1 MSGDAP
7 VPAVP
12 NVELHDGVAIPQLG
26 FGVFQVPPEETQ
38 AAVEEA
44 LAVGYRHIDTAAA
57 YRNEAAVGAAIA
69 ASDIPRE
76 ELFVTTKLWNGEQGH
91 QSTLDAC
98 ARSLELLGLD
108 HVDLYLIHWPLPMFD
123 LYLDTWR
130 AFEEIKIEGRSRS
143 IGVSNFRVEELERLG
158 READQ
163 QPTINQIELHPYLQQ
178 AELRS
183 WHAEHAEKRPR
194 HLQRRQALGAAVRV
208 EIRVPGLRRC
218 DVGEAARLA
227 SQVEIVRRRYGGRHG
242 VTVKDH
248 HEAIGIVIWQGSD
261 EDGPEHREERRDGA
275 DAERQRQGR
284 REGVPGRPRQAA
296 NGVTEVGGKMVHVW
310 LGRPRRSAR

>member
-76 ELFVTTKLWNGEQGH
+76 ELFVTTKLSNGEQGH

-183 WHAEHAEKRPR
+183 WHAEHAVATEAWSPIA
-194 HLQRRQALGAAVRV
+194 QGAALDDETIATIAAHHERTPAQV
-208 EIRVPGLRRC
+208 ILRWHVQLGNVVIPKSVTPARIAENFELF
-218 DVGEAARLA
+218 DFELSEDDMAAIARLDRSERIGPDPA
-227 SQVEIVRRRYGGRHG
+227 TLSVR
-242 VTVKDH
+242 
-248 HEAIGIVIWQGSD
+248 
-261 EDGPEHREERRDGA
+261 
-275 DAERQRQGR
+275 
-284 REGVPGRPRQAA
+284 
-296 NGVTEVGGKMVHVW
+296 
-310 LGRPRRSAR
+310 

>member
-69 ASDIPRE
+69 ASDIHRE
-76 ELFVTTKLWNGEQGH
+76 ELFVTTKLSNGEQGH

-183 WHAEHAEKRPR
+183 WHAEHAVATEAWSPIA
-194 HLQRRQALGAAVRV
+194 QGAALDDETIATIAAHHERTPAQV
-208 EIRVPGLRRC
+208 ILRWHVQLGNVVIPKSVTPARIAENFELF
-218 DVGEAARLA
+218 DFELSEDDMAAIARLDRGERIGPDPA
-227 SQVEIVRRRYGGRHG
+227 TLSVR
-242 VTVKDH
+242 
-248 HEAIGIVIWQGSD
+248 
-261 EDGPEHREERRDGA
+261 
-275 DAERQRQGR
+275 
-284 REGVPGRPRQAA
+284 
-296 NGVTEVGGKMVHVW
+296 
-310 LGRPRRSAR
+310 